1 MNYKFLIE
9 LYEMLDTSEINMEKI
24 VSYFKN
30 INSNFKIETYELMG
44 NNGVTNMIKMLIPGT
59 NGYTNNGDAKTLA
72 ILGRLGGLG
81 ARPNIT
87 GFVSDGDGAL
97 AVLATAAKILSMKS
111 KGDHLNGDVYISTHI
126 CAHAP
131 TTPHSPVDFMGS
143 PVDIAQINHE
153 ELVNTDVKIDGVLS
167 VDTTKGNRIYN
178 KRGFAITP
186 TVKEGYIL
194 KISEDLLD
202 IMEWVTGELPGVLP
216 ITTQDITPYGNGVYH
231 INSIL
236 QPSVVTDLP
245 TVGVAITTETVIPGC
260 MTGSSHF
267 TDIDMTVKYLVEVS
281 KAFGNKKCELFD
293 EEEFMKLKNK
303 YGSLKKL
310 QSN

>member
-126 CAHAP
+126 CTHAP